1 MAVGIEI
8 NQTLKLHAM
17 LSETLIIFINAILA
31 INAPEQ
37 TIAPVEKTSAVKTEQ
52 TTTPTTPPITE
63 RRRGGWDGN

>member
-1 MAVGIEI
+1 
-8 NQTLKLHAM
+8 M

-37 TIAPVEKTSAVKTEQ
+37 TIAPVEKISAVKTEQ

>member
-1 MAVGIEI
+1 
-8 NQTLKLHAM
+8 M

-52 TTTPTTPPITE
+52 TTTPTPPITE
-63 RRRGGWDGN
+63 RRRGGWDRN